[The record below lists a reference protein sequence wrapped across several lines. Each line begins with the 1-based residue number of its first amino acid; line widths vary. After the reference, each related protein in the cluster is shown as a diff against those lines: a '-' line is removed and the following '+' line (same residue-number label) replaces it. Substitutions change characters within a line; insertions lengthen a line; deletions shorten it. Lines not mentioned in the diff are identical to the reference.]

1 MPRGRAVA
9 YMSQPCKSRLD
20 QLLCERGLA
29 PSREAGRREILA
41 GCVWVDGMREDK
53 PGAMVRAD
61 SAIEIKRSGPRFAS
75 RGGEKL
81 AHALRVF
88 APDVAGRTGVDVGAS
103 TGGFTDVLLRA
114 GATRV
119 YCVDV
124 GYGQLAWELRQ
135 DPRVVVMDRTN
146 ARYLVP
152 SMFDPRP
159 DLAVVDVSFISL
171 SKILPALREVL
182 TPRAEAVCLVK
193 PQFEAGR
200 ENVGKRGVVRS
211 PEVHVDVLMNV
222 AEYARG
228 SGFCVAGVTA
238 SPIRGPEGNVE
249 FLMYLFRGDRDR
261 PSPSVDTLRDN
272 VLSVVAEAH
281 AQPGQVQL
289 EAEEGLPRRRPR

>member
-1 MPRGRAVA
+1 MPKGRAVV
-9 YMSQPCKSRLD
+9 YVSQPCKSRLD
-20 QLLCERGLA
+20 QLLVERGLA

-41 GCVWVDGMREDK
+41 GCVWVAGMREDK
-53 PGAMVRAD
+53 PGTMVRAD
-61 SAIEIKRSGPRFAS
+61 SEIEIRRSGPRFAS

-81 AHALRVF
+81 AHAMDVF
-88 APDVAGRTGVDVGAS
+88 ELDAKGRTAVDIGAS

-114 GATRV
+114 GAIRV

-171 SKILPALREVL
+171 AKILPALREVL
-182 TPRAEAVCLVK
+182 TSRAEIVCLVK

-200 ENVGKRGVVRS
+200 ERVGKRGVVRS
-211 PEVHVDVLMNV
+211 PEVHVDVLMSV
-222 AEYARG
+222 AEHVWG
-228 SGFCVAGVTA
+228 SGFEVAGVTA

-249 FLMYLFRGDRDR
+249 FLMHLFRGGRDGL
-261 PSPSVDTLRDN
+261 SLSVDALRDT
-272 VLSVVAEAH
+272 VARVVAEAH
-281 AQPGQVQL
+281 SQP
-289 EAEEGLPRRRPR
+289 R

>member
-1 MPRGRAVA
+1 
-9 YMSQPCKSRLD
+9 MSPPCKSRLD

-41 GCVWVDGMREDK
+41 GCVWVDGIREDK

-61 SAIEIKRSGPRFAS
+61 SVVEIRRSGPRFAS

-81 AHALRVF
+81 ARALEVF
-88 APDVAGRTGVDVGAS
+88 ALDVTGRTAVDVGAS

-114 GATRV
+114 GAARV

-124 GYGQLAWELRQ
+124 GYGQLAWDLRQ
-135 DPRVVVMDRTN
+135 DLRVVVMDRTN

-171 SKILPALREVL
+171 AKILPALREVL
-182 TPRAEAVCLVK
+182 TSRAEIVCLVK

-200 ENVGKRGVVRS
+200 EKVGKRGVVRS
-211 PEVHVDVLMNV
+211 PEVHVEVLMNV
-222 AEYARG
+222 AEYAWG
-228 SGFCVAGVTA
+228 SGFEVAGVSA

-249 FLMYLFRGDRDR
+249 FLMHLFRGGSDG
-261 PSPSVDTLRDN
+261 SSLSVDALRDS
-272 VLSVVAEAH
+272 VLRVVAEAH
-281 AQPGQVQL
+281 AQS
-289 EAEEGLPRRRPR
+289 R

>member
-1 MPRGRAVA
+1 
-9 YMSQPCKSRLD
+9 MSPPCKSRLD

-29 PSREAGRREILA
+29 LSREAGRREILA
-41 GCVWVDGMREDK
+41 GCVWVDGIREDK

-61 SAIEIKRSGPRFAS
+61 SVVEIRRSGPRFAS

-81 AHALRVF
+81 ARALEVF
-88 APDVAGRTGVDVGAS
+88 ALDVTGRTAVDVGAS

-114 GATRV
+114 GAARV

-124 GYGQLAWELRQ
+124 GYGQLAWDLRQ
-135 DPRVVVMDRTN
+135 DLRVVVMDRTN

-171 SKILPALREVL
+171 AKILPALREVL
-182 TPRAEAVCLVK
+182 TSRAEIVCLVK

-200 ENVGKRGVVRS
+200 EKVGKRGVVRS
-211 PEVHVDVLMNV
+211 PEVHVEVLMNV
-222 AEYARG
+222 AEYAWG
-228 SGFCVAGVTA
+228 TGFEVAGVSA

-249 FLMYLFRGDRDR
+249 FLMHLFRGGSDG
-261 PSPSVDTLRDN
+261 SSLSVDALRDS
-272 VLSVVAEAH
+272 VLRVVAEAH
-281 AQPGQVQL
+281 AQS
-289 EAEEGLPRRRPR
+289 R

>member
-9 YMSQPCKSRLD
+9 YMSPPCKSRLD

-41 GCVWVDGMREDK
+41 GCVWVDGIREDK

-61 SAIEIKRSGPRFAS
+61 SVVEIRRSGPRFAS

-81 AHALRVF
+81 ARALEVF
-88 APDVAGRTGVDVGAS
+88 ALDVTGRTAVDVGAS

-114 GATRV
+114 GAARV

-124 GYGQLAWELRQ
+124 GYGQLAWDLRQ
-135 DPRVVVMDRTN
+135 DLRVVVMDRTN

-171 SKILPALREVL
+171 AKILPALREVL
-182 TPRAEAVCLVK
+182 TARAEIVCLVK

-200 ENVGKRGVVRS
+200 EKVGKRGVVRS
-211 PEVHVDVLMNV
+211 PEVHVEVLMNV
-222 AEYARG
+222 AEYAWG
-228 SGFCVAGVTA
+228 SGFEVAGVSA

-249 FLMYLFRGDRDR
+249 FLMHLFRGGSDG
-261 PSPSVDTLRDN
+261 SSLSVDALRDS
-272 VLSVVAEAH
+272 VLRVVAEAH
-281 AQPGQVQL
+281 AQS
-289 EAEEGLPRRRPR
+289 R

>member
-1 MPRGRAVA
+1 MLRGRAVA
-9 YMSQPCKSRLD
+9 YMSPPSKSRLD

-53 PGAMVRAD
+53 PGAMVRTD
-61 SAIEIKRSGPRFAS
+61 SVVEIRRSGPRFAS

-81 AHALRVF
+81 AHALTVF
-88 APDVAGRTGVDVGAS
+88 ALDVAGRTAVDVGAS

-114 GATRV
+114 GAACV

-135 DPRVVVMDRTN
+135 DTRVVVMDRTN

-152 SMFDPRP
+152 AMFDPQP

-182 TPRAEAVCLVK
+182 AFRAEIVCLVK

-200 ENVGKRGVVRS
+200 EKVGERGVVRS
-211 PEVHVDVLMNV
+211 PEVHVEVLMNV
-222 AEYARG
+222 AEYAQANG
-228 SGFCVAGVTA
+228 LCVAGVTA

-249 FLMYLFRGDRDR
+249 FLMHLFRGGNDGLGL
-261 PSPSVDTLRDN
+261 SVDALRDS
-272 VLSVVAEAH
+272 VQRVVAEAH
-281 AQPGQVQL
+281 AQP
-289 EAEEGLPRRRPR
+289 R

>member
-1 MPRGRAVA
+1 
-9 YMSQPCKSRLD
+9 MSPPCKSRLD

-29 PSREAGRREILA
+29 LSREAGRREILA
-41 GCVWVDGMREDK
+41 GCVWVDGIREDK

-61 SAIEIKRSGPRFAS
+61 SVVEIRRSGPRFAS

-81 AHALRVF
+81 ARALEVF
-88 APDVAGRTGVDVGAS
+88 ALDVTGRTAVDVGAS

-114 GATRV
+114 GAARV

-124 GYGQLAWELRQ
+124 GYGQLAWDLRQ
-135 DPRVVVMDRTN
+135 DLRVVVMDRTN

-171 SKILPALREVL
+171 AKILPALREVL
-182 TPRAEAVCLVK
+182 TSRAEIVCLVK

-200 ENVGKRGVVRS
+200 EKVGKRGVVRS
-211 PEVHVDVLMNV
+211 PEVHVEVLMNV
-222 AEYARG
+222 AEYAWG
-228 SGFCVAGVTA
+228 SGFEVAGVSA

-249 FLMYLFRGDRDR
+249 FLMHLFRGGSDG
-261 PSPSVDTLRDN
+261 SSLSVDALRDS
-272 VLSVVAEAH
+272 VLRVVAEAH
-281 AQPGQVQL
+281 AQS
-289 EAEEGLPRRRPR
+289 R

>member
-1 MPRGRAVA
+1 MPRGRAMA

-29 PSREAGRREILA
+29 PSREVGRREILA
-41 GCVWVDGMREDK
+41 GCVWVDGVREDK
-53 PGAMVRAD
+53 PGAMVRVD
-61 SAIEIKRSGPRFAS
+61 STIEVKRSGPRFAS

-81 AHALRVF
+81 AHALKVF
-88 APDVAGRTGVDVGAS
+88 ALDAAGRTAVDVGAS

-135 DPRVVVMDRTN
+135 DARVVVMDRTN

-171 SKILPALREVL
+171 SKILPTLREVL
-182 TPRAEAVCLVK
+182 TPLSEIVCLVK

-200 ENVGKRGVVRS
+200 EKVGKRGVVRS
-211 PEVHVDVLMNV
+211 SEVHVDVLMNV
-222 AEYARG
+222 AEYAWG
-228 SGFCVAGVTA
+228 AGFEVAGVTA

-249 FLMYLFRGDRDR
+249 CLMHLFRGGRDG
-261 PSPSVDTLRDN
+261 SSLSVDVLHDSVLR
-272 VLSVVAEAH
+272 VVAEAH
-281 AQPGQVQL
+281 A
-289 EAEEGLPRRRPR
+289 

>member
-1 MPRGRAVA
+1 
-9 YMSQPCKSRLD
+9 MSPPCKSRLD

-41 GCVWVDGMREDK
+41 GCVWVDGIREDK

-61 SAIEIKRSGPRFAS
+61 SVVEIRRSGPRFAS

-81 AHALRVF
+81 ARALEVF
-88 APDVAGRTGVDVGAS
+88 ALDVTGRTAVDVGAS

-114 GATRV
+114 GAARV

-124 GYGQLAWELRQ
+124 GYGQLAWDLRQ
-135 DPRVVVMDRTN
+135 DLRVVVMDRTN

-171 SKILPALREVL
+171 AKILPALREVL
-182 TPRAEAVCLVK
+182 TSRAEIVCLVK

-200 ENVGKRGVVRS
+200 EKVGKRGVVRS
-211 PEVHVDVLMNV
+211 PEVHVEVLMNV
-222 AEYARG
+222 AEYAWG
-228 SGFCVAGVTA
+228 SSFEVAGVSA

-249 FLMYLFRGDRDR
+249 FLMHLFRGGSDG
-261 PSPSVDTLRDN
+261 SSLSVDALRDS
-272 VLSVVAEAH
+272 VLRVVAEAH
-281 AQPGQVQL
+281 AQS
-289 EAEEGLPRRRPR
+289 R

>member
-9 YMSQPCKSRLD
+9 HMSRPCKSRLD

-41 GCVWVDGMREDK
+41 GRVWVDGMREDK

-81 AHALRVF
+81 AHALGVF
-88 APDVAGRTGVDVGAS
+88 ALDAVGRTAVDVGAS

-114 GATRV
+114 GAARV

-146 ARYLVP
+146 ARYIVP

-171 SKILPALREVL
+171 AKILPALREVL
-182 TPRAEAVCLVK
+182 TSRAEIVCLVK

-200 ENVGKRGVVRS
+200 ERVGKRGVVRS
-211 PEVHVDVLMNV
+211 PEVHVDVLMSV
-222 AEYARG
+222 AEHVWG
-228 SGFCVAGVTA
+228 SGFEVAGVTA

-249 FLMYLFRGDRDR
+249 FLMHLFRGGRDGL
-261 PSPSVDTLRDN
+261 SLSVDALRDT
-272 VLSVVAEAH
+272 VARVVAEAH
-281 AQPGQVQL
+281 SQP
-289 EAEEGLPRRRPR
+289 R

>member
-1 MPRGRAVA
+1 MPRGRAVE

-81 AHALRVF
+81 AHALKAF
-88 APDVAGRTGVDVGAS
+88 ALDAAGRTAVDIGAS

-114 GATRV
+114 GAARV

-171 SKILPALREVL
+171 AKILPALREVL
-182 TPRAEAVCLVK
+182 TSRAEIVCLVK

-200 ENVGKRGVVRS
+200 EKVGKRGVVRS

-222 AEYARG
+222 AEYAWG

-249 FLMYLFRGDRDR
+249 FLMHLFRGGRDG
-261 PSPSVDTLRDN
+261 SSLSVDALRDS
-272 VLSVVAEAH
+272 VARVVAEAH
-281 AQPGQVQL
+281 SQP
-289 EAEEGLPRRRPR
+289 R

>member
-1 MPRGRAVA
+1 
-9 YMSQPCKSRLD
+9 
-20 QLLCERGLA
+20 LA

-41 GCVWVDGMREDK
+41 GRVWVDGMREDK

-81 AHALRVF
+81 AHALGVF
-88 APDVAGRTGVDVGAS
+88 ALDAVGRTAVDVGAS

-114 GATRV
+114 GAARV

-146 ARYLVP
+146 ARYIVP

-171 SKILPALREVL
+171 AKILPALREVL
-182 TPRAEAVCLVK
+182 TSRAEIVCLVK

-200 ENVGKRGVVRS
+200 ERVGKRGVVRS
-211 PEVHVDVLMNV
+211 PEVHADVLMSV
-222 AEYARG
+222 AEHVWG
-228 SGFCVAGVTA
+228 SGFEVAGVTA

-249 FLMYLFRGDRDR
+249 FLMHLFRGGRDG
-261 PSPSVDTLRDN
+261 SSLSVDALRDT
-272 VLSVVAEAH
+272 VARVVAEAH
-281 AQPGQVQL
+281 SQP
-289 EAEEGLPRRRPR
+289 R

>member
-1 MPRGRAVA
+1 MP
-9 YMSQPCKSRLD
+9 QPCKLRLD

-61 SAIEIKRSGPRFAS
+61 SVVEIKRSGPRFAS

-81 AHALRVF
+81 AHALKVF
-88 APDVAGRTGVDVGAS
+88 ALDVAGRTAVDVGAS

-171 SKILPALREVL
+171 AKILPALREVL
-182 TPRAEAVCLVK
+182 TSRAEIVCLVK

-200 ENVGKRGVVRS
+200 EKVGKRGVVRS
-211 PEVHVDVLMNV
+211 PEVHVDVLMSV
-222 AEYARG
+222 AEYAWG
-228 SGFCVAGVTA
+228 TGFDPAGVTA

-249 FLMYLFRGDRDR
+249 FLMHLFRGGRDGL
-261 PSPSVDTLRDN
+261 SLSADALRDS
-272 VLSVVAEAH
+272 VRRVVAEAH
-281 AQPGQVQL
+281 AQP
-289 EAEEGLPRRRPR
+289 R

>member
-9 YMSQPCKSRLD
+9 YMSRPCKSRLD

-29 PSREAGRREILA
+29 LSREAGRREILA
-41 GCVWVDGMREDK
+41 GCVWVDGIREDK

-61 SAIEIKRSGPRFAS
+61 SVVEIRRSGPRFAS

-81 AHALRVF
+81 ARALEVF
-88 APDVAGRTGVDVGAS
+88 ALDVTGRTAVDVGAS

-114 GATRV
+114 GAARV

-124 GYGQLAWELRQ
+124 GYGQLAWDLRQ
-135 DPRVVVMDRTN
+135 DLRVVVMDRTN

-171 SKILPALREVL
+171 AKILPALREVL
-182 TPRAEAVCLVK
+182 TSRAEIVCLVK

-200 ENVGKRGVVRS
+200 EKVGKRGVVRS
-211 PEVHVDVLMNV
+211 PEVHVEVLMNV
-222 AEYARG
+222 AEYAWG
-228 SGFCVAGVTA
+228 SSFEVAGVSA

-249 FLMYLFRGDRDR
+249 FLMHLFRGGSDG
-261 PSPSVDTLRDN
+261 SSLSVDALRDS
-272 VLSVVAEAH
+272 VLRVVAEAH
-281 AQPGQVQL
+281 AQS
-289 EAEEGLPRRRPR
+289 R

>member
-1 MPRGRAVA
+1 
-9 YMSQPCKSRLD
+9 MSPPCKSRLD

-29 PSREAGRREILA
+29 LSREAGRREILA
-41 GCVWVDGMREDK
+41 GCVWVDGIREDK

-61 SAIEIKRSGPRFAS
+61 SVVEIRRSGPRFAS

-81 AHALRVF
+81 ARALEVF
-88 APDVAGRTGVDVGAS
+88 ALDVTGRTAVDVGAS

-114 GATRV
+114 GAARV

-124 GYGQLAWELRQ
+124 GYGQLAWDLRQ
-135 DPRVVVMDRTN
+135 DLRVVVMDRTN

-171 SKILPALREVL
+171 AKILPALREVL
-182 TPRAEAVCLVK
+182 TSRAEIVCLVK

-200 ENVGKRGVVRS
+200 EKVGKRGVVRS
-211 PEVHVDVLMNV
+211 PEVHVEVLMNV
-222 AEYARG
+222 AEYAWG
-228 SGFCVAGVTA
+228 SSFEVAGVSA

-249 FLMYLFRGDRDR
+249 FLMHLFRGGSDG
-261 PSPSVDTLRDN
+261 SSLSVDALRDS
-272 VLSVVAEAH
+272 VLRVVAEAH
-281 AQPGQVQL
+281 AQS
-289 EAEEGLPRRRPR
+289 R